1 MRHASETPSSLSP
14 PPLLGLLIRR
24 RTGGRGHISSAG
36 TAGTSPAPTPRTLMK
51 HVAAGHALVE
61 RDLGELRDLAGGDPP
76 PAVDGIIQRV
86 ADGHALL
93 TPELGELRDSRPG
106 SAVRTRASGG
116 GGGGGGAAGLRRCA
130 DPREAAA
137 LRVLSRRR
145 VRPSRAE
152 RAAIAASAHLH
163 VSRAEVPEAYA
174 MRRLVRLVLPSASYV
189 AQVLNAVEARNIKVR
204 AAADGTSHPAP
215 LPLPFHISHLTT
227 SHISHIARPLASRL

>member
-24 RTGGRGHISSAG
+24 RTGGGEGAG
-36 TAGTSPAPTPRTLMK
+36 AAAAGPAPSPRTLVK
-51 HVAAGHALVE
+51 HVADGHALVE
-61 RDLGELRDLAGGDPP
+61 RDLGELRDLAAGDL
-76 PAVDGIIQRV
+76 PAVDGIIQAV

-93 TPELGELRDSRPG
+93 TPELSELRESRPG
-106 SAVRTRASGG
+106 SAVRARASGG
-116 GGGGGGAAGLRRCA
+116 GGGGGGGGAVGLRRCA

-152 RAAIAASAHLH
+152 RAAIAAAAHLH
-163 VSRAEVPEAYA
+163 VSRAEVPETYA

-204 AAADGTSHPAP
+204 AAAGGTSHPAP

>member
-51 HVAAGHALVE
+51 QVAAGHALVE
-61 RDLGELRDLAGGDPP
+61 RDLGELRDLAAGDGDP

-106 SAVRTRASGG
+106 SAVKTRASGGGG

-152 RAAIAASAHLH
+152 RAAIAAAAHLH

-204 AAADGTSHPAP
+204 AAADGT
-215 LPLPFHISHLTT
+215 
-227 SHISHIARPLASRL
+227 